1 MRLLDLFTGTG
12 SVRVVAEALGYEVTS
27 LDIDPRCNP
36 DFVAD
41 ITLFDYTVWSPGEF
55 DVVWTSPPCL
65 YFSAAR
71 RSNLGRMVKG
81 EIMTKETL
89 LRDTESIGVP
99 VLRRTQE
106 IIEYLKPTVW
116 IIENP
121 YTGTMKDYITEHP
134 AVYDYCM
141 FGKLYRKRT
150 AIWSNKLLRDVKCD
164 GAHLVEGRHP
174 MTAIGT
180 SKTQQGQ
187 GGGSNKTGR
196 YSIPHDLVQHILV
209 SVPEYSGGV

>member
-1 MRLLDLFTGTG
+1 MTCSLARKRVSPVCVVSPVYCRLHMKLLDLFTGTG
-12 SVRVVAEALGYEVTS
+12 SVARVARELGNEVTS
-27 LDIDPRCNP
+27 LDINPRCEP
-36 DFVAD
+36 TVCAD
-41 ITLFDYTVWSPGEF
+41 ILHLNYRDTFSPNEF
-55 DVVWTSPPCL
+55 DIVWASPPCET
-65 YFSAAR
+65 FSCAR
-71 RSNLGRMVKG
+71 KCNIGRMVKG
-81 EIMTKETL
+81 EMMTQETL

-180 SKTQQGQ
+180 SKTQ
-187 GGGSNKTGR
+187 
-196 YSIPHDLVQHILV
+196 HIRQL
-209 SVPEYSGGV
+209 G